1 MNHAY
6 LKEKMKEKH
15 ISNGQLASFL
25 NIDPATLWR
34 KRKGHSDFTRREL
47 LTIRQVLYLSDEDL
61 LKIFF
66 DESETPATETE

>member
-6 LKEKMKEKH
+6 LKRKMKEKR

-34 KRKGHSDFTRREL
+34 KRKGYSDFTYREL
-47 LTIRQVLYLSDEDL
+47 LTIRRVLYLSNEDL
-61 LKIFF
+61 LRIFF
-66 DESETPATETE
+66 DESEIPTMETE